1 MQFPCIENQKRERE
15 RERDKNSE
23 SPVMISDKWKI
34 QHCQLI
40 IMSFND
46 ETEDNDIASSASEW
60 EIQEKEQEEA
70 RTIILCLWFLN
81 EKY

>member
-1 MQFPCIENQKRERE
+1 
-15 RERDKNSE
+15 
-23 SPVMISDKWKI
+23 
-34 QHCQLI
+34 
-40 IMSFND
+40 MSFND